1 MKYIKL
7 LGVLMSTALIMPLT
21 VGCQSTT
28 STTDST
34 TQQSTANAQNTP
46 TSSTNLPD
54 DTSGI
59 TWTNEATITLG
70 KTSTISGAGAK
81 VSGSDIIISKG
92 GNYTLTGTL
101 TDGSITVLTEE
112 NVNLTLS
119 DAHITN
125 NDGPAITISNAEKA
139 YITLASGT
147 TNSLTDG
154 AAYASTDEGK
164 GALFSNDSLVIQG
177 NGTLEATGNYKHG
190 IACDDDLTITN
201 GTIIATSTVK
211 DGINVNDAIVIDG
224 GNLQVS
230 GASDGI
236 DCSGTITVNDGIII
250 ANAAD
255 DGIHAEL
262 DLTINGGDI
271 TISQSEEG
279 IESKAL
285 LTVNG
290 GTMNVNANDDG
301 FNAGGGMVIND
312 GSIYVTANADGLDSN
327 ASITINGGLVLAFGG
342 NQPECGIDCDQSNF
356 IITGGTVI
364 ATGGTT
370 STPSDTDSTQP
381 SVVLS
386 GPTGETLYRIEQNG
400 SNVLTFMPPKTAS
413 TLLFSSPNLTI
424 GEDYT
429 IYTGGEITGEP
440 SFYNYY
446 ADGTYS
452 NGTENST
459 FSMSSMLTTIG
470 GSTGMG
476 GKGGMGGKNHGD
488 GTRPNRDNFNGNPE
502 DAAPPADAGMTP
514 PADAGTTPP
523 PDEGTIRP
531 SDEGITPPT
540 DTGMTP
546 PVQASAPTATT

>member
-7 LGVLMSTALIMPLT
+7 LGVLMSASLIMPLT
-21 VGCQSTT
+21 VGCQSIST
-28 STTDST
+28 STIPA
-34 TQQSTANAQNTP
+34 TQQSTTVTQNTQAD
-46 TSSTNLPD
+46 STNLPD

-70 KTSTISGAGAK
+70 TTSTISGSGARI
-81 VSGSDIIISKG
+81 SGNDIIISKG
-92 GNYTLTGTL
+92 GNYTITGTL

-112 NVNLTLS
+112 NINLTLS

-125 NDGPAITISNAEKA
+125 SDGPAITISNAEKA

-154 AAYASTDEGK
+154 TTYASTDEGK

-190 IACDDDLTITN
+190 IACDDDLTITS

-230 GASDGI
+230 GTSDGI
-236 DCSGTITVNDGIII
+236 DCSGTIIINAGTII

-255 DGIHAEL
+255 DGIHADL

-271 TISQSEEG
+271 TIPQSEEG
-279 IESKAL
+279 IEAKGI

-290 GTMNVNANDDG
+290 GTMNINANDDG
-301 FNAGGGMVIND
+301 FNAGSSMVIND

-342 NQPECGIDCDQSNF
+342 NQPECGIDCDQSSF
-356 IITGGTVI
+356 IINGGTVI

-381 SVVLS
+381 SVILS
-386 GPTGETLYRIEQNG
+386 GPTGKTLYHIAQNG
-400 SNVLTFMPPKTAS
+400 TNVLTFMPPKTAS
-413 TLLFSSPNLTI
+413 TLLFSSPNLTV

-429 IYTGGEITGEP
+429 IYTGGEVTGEP

-446 ADGTYS
+446 ADAVYS

-459 FSMSSMLTTIG
+459 FNVSSMLTTIG

-476 GKGGMGGKNHGD
+476 GKGGMGGKNHEN
-488 GTRPNRDNFNGNPE
+488 GTRPNRDNFDGTTQSPE
-502 DAAPPADAGMTP
+502 GMTP
-514 PADAGTTPP
+514 PTDAGTTPP
-523 PDEGTIRP
+523 
-531 SDEGITPPT
+531 T
-540 DTGMTP
+540 DAAMTP
-546 PVQASAPTATT
+546 PNETTSSSANN